1 MPIKWSALAVTEAM
15 DEVQELL
22 DQAEPFLAEAQAKA
36 GKATGITNLPEY
48 MSQRVDRL
56 IYAID
61 ARQRIRD
68 SISGIRDCIPQD
80 ALEADKLAG
89 KQQGLEL

>member
-1 MPIKWSALAVTEAM
+1 MPIKWSALQVAEAM

-36 GKATGITNLPEY
+36 GKATGITNLPQY
-48 MSQRVDRL
+48 MSQRVHGL
-56 IYAID
+56 IYAIE

-68 SISGIRDCIPQD
+68 YITGVRNCIPQD
-80 ALEADKLAG
+80 AIEADRQAG